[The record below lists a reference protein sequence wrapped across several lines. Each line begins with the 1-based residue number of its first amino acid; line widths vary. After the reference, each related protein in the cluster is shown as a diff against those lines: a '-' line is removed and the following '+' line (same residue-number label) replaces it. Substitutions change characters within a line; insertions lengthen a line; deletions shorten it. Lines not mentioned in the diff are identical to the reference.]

1 MMLEISFLPSAMLPV
16 TAVTVTS
23 EVISVPELVMN
34 CLLPLITHSPLSSR
48 AVVRVPPASEPAPG
62 SVSPKPA
69 NARPAIRS
77 GSHLPFC
84 SSVPNR

>member
-1 MMLEISFLPSAMLPV
+1 MSVRRVPADLVVERFDGESRCAVGTMMLEISFLPSAMLPV

-48 AVVRVPPASEPAPG
+48 AVVRVPPASEPAL
-62 SVSPKPA
+62 
-69 NARPAIRS
+69 AR
-77 GSHLPFC
+77 
-84 SSVPNR
+84 